1 MGTWSSGHGKFLKKD
16 PDHGKWW
23 GWLKDNWKGFW
34 EASIYNKCC
43 RRKCKCKNENTE
55 ENLFK
60 D

>member
-1 MGTWSSGHGKFLKKD
+1 MHGKFLKKD

-23 GWLKDNWKGFW
+23 RWLKDNWKGFW